1 LFTECPT
8 CQTMFRVT
16 GAILRA
22 SHGQVECGQ
31 CHSIFDAIERLID
44 DIPPGPQPEPAASLE
59 PAAMPSI
66 LPSDAEEAALAS
78 AEVRWVN
85 DLPTG
90 EFQLE
95 DGELIPIT
103 ATFERKHEETGTETA
118 EHPYAVDVPG
128 DPEEITMEGDRIEIS
143 GVYRAPDSLSAPPEI
158 DEEEP
163 EPLIEPVA
171 AAFVVAPSEPRPY
184 RSRRT
189 PEYTSPPAEIFEP
202 APEDTESGRRR
213 VAIWALFSLV
223 LLIALGLQAVHHDR
237 QDLVRDPRVGPQ
249 LLQVYAAL
257 GLPLAPNWDVTGYEI
272 RQWGVAADPA
282 ATGTLRL
289 RASLLNR
296 AGFGQPYPLL
306 KLTLE
311 DRWGEQVGA
320 REFEPNEYLAAGT
333 PADRLLAPN
342 QPVNADLGIVDP
354 GADAVGFHVDV
365 CLRTYAGV
373 ECASDAGKR

>member
-1 LFTECPT
+1 
-8 CQTMFRVT
+8 MFRVT

-22 SHGQVECGQ
+22 GHGQVECGQ

-103 ATFERKHEETGTETA
+103 ATFERKHEETSTETG

-171 AAFVVAPSEPRPY
+171 AAFVVAPSEPLPY

-202 APEDTESGRRR
+202 APENTESGRRR
-213 VAIWALFSLV
+213 MAIWALFSLV

-311 DRWGEQVGA
+311 DRWGEQVGE